1 MFLFN
6 TLTRLYRLWNFNNIY
21 IYFLNFNIPIHYIY
35 KKIKN
40 VMIIT
45 SLERFS
51 HDHFWNKVFFFDIIF
66 KCIWNGILY
75 AFLIK

>member
-1 MFLFN
+1 
-6 TLTRLYRLWNFNNIY
+6 
-21 IYFLNFNIPIHYIY
+21 
-35 KKIKN
+35 
-40 VMIIT
+40 MIIT

-75 AFLIK
+75 DFLIK